1 MTIDEIKKYVEEWM
15 DGHEPDTFIQN
26 EHGVYLYSAGPVSIN
41 LKLFFESLLEDF
53 IEDKMED
60 IENYNW
66 ILRRLEKNPQEEIV
80 RILKLQKERKAT
92 LCKV

>member
-1 MTIDEIKKYVEEWM
+1 MNKEEIEKYVKDWM

-53 IEDKMED
+53 VEDKFPAD
-60 IENYNW
+60 HFIN
-66 ILRRLEKNPQEEIV
+66 
-80 RILKLQKERKAT
+80 KAT
-92 LCKV
+92 LTNK

>member
-1 MTIDEIKKYVEEWM
+1 MNKDEIEKYVKDWM

-53 IEDKMED
+53 VVDKFPESEF
-60 IENYNW
+60 IN
-66 ILRRLEKNPQEEIV
+66 
-80 RILKLQKERKAT
+80 KAT
-92 LCKV
+92 LTNK

>member
-1 MTIDEIKKYVEEWM
+1 MNKEEIEKYVKDWM

-53 IEDKMED
+53 VEDKFPESEY
-60 IENYNW
+60 IN
-66 ILRRLEKNPQEEIV
+66 
-80 RILKLQKERKAT
+80 KAT
-92 LCKV
+92 LTQKQ

>member
-1 MTIDEIKKYVEEWM
+1 MNKDEIEKYVKDWM

-53 IEDKMED
+53 VEDKFPESEY
-60 IENYNW
+60 IN
-66 ILRRLEKNPQEEIV
+66 
-80 RILKLQKERKAT
+80 KAT
-92 LCKV
+92 LTNK

>member
-1 MTIDEIKKYVEEWM
+1 MNKDEIEKYVKDWM

-53 IEDKMED
+53 LEDKFPESEY
-60 IENYNW
+60 IN
-66 ILRRLEKNPQEEIV
+66 
-80 RILKLQKERKAT
+80 KAT
-92 LCKV
+92 LTNK

>member
-1 MTIDEIKKYVEEWM
+1 MNKDEIEKYVKDWM

-53 IEDKMED
+53 VVDKFPESEY
-60 IENYNW
+60 IN
-66 ILRRLEKNPQEEIV
+66 
-80 RILKLQKERKAT
+80 KAT
-92 LCKV
+92 LTNK